1 MDQQKKQS
9 SVKMTQSANQ
19 KSSSKKRRE
28 RRANAN
34 SKINVAAGPKQASY
48 PLPTYT
54 NTGMRAISK
63 IPRRKITPAGEAFLK
78 CAFAPPDFA
87 ASNPTGVPDDFQGS
101 SLLKKHRYVGNFNC
115 SAANRDYYILL
126 LPSAGGIAYWT
137 ANVAAGTPIL
147 AATIFDAVT
156 FTDEKSL
163 FPSAAQAADVVTKYR
178 YVSNHIELI
187 PTMNQMS
194 WSGSIQVWKAPI
206 TVAMRSSAGADN
218 LYTVGG
224 LQSCNATNANQYT
237 GPTNLGVYTAA
248 YNAGVKFDFQ
258 EVMEGISQV
267 PWAPLGADFGYL
279 RNLTGCI
286 AGIDPQFDSVIIKI
300 SGMGATVTNSFVL
313 KVWSCV
319 EYQVVTGSAVY
330 EYQTLSPCDAYAM
343 QMYRAIILQLP
354 VGVSFLE
361 NEGFWKRVLGI
372 IRGISAPL
380 SMLPGPYGA
389 ISSGVNA
396 IAGGIDSLVF

>member
-1 MDQQKKQS
+1 MDQQKKQF
-9 SVKMTQSANQ
+9 SVKTTQSSNQ

-28 RRANAN
+28 RRANAG
-34 SKINVAAGPKQASY
+34 SRINVAAGPKQATY

-54 NTGMRAISK
+54 NTGLRALSK
-63 IPRRKITPAGEAFLK
+63 IPRKKITPGGEAFLK

-87 ASNPTGVPDDFQGS
+87 ASNPTGVPDEFQGN

-115 SAANRDYYILL
+115 NTANRDYYILL
-126 LPSAGGIAYWT
+126 VPSAGGIAYWT
-137 ANVAAGTPIL
+137 TNVAAGTPIL
-147 AATIFDAVT
+147 ATTIFDAVT

-163 FPSAAQAADVVTKYR
+163 FPSSNQAADVVTKFR

-194 WSGSIQVWKAPI
+194 WSGSIQAWKAPI
-206 TVAMRSSAGADN
+206 TLANRPSPAADN
-218 LYTVGG
+218 LYNMGG

-248 YNAGVKFDFQ
+248 YNSGVKFDFQ
-258 EVMEGISQV
+258 EIIEGINQV
-267 PWAPLGADFGYL
+267 PFASTGADFGIF
-279 RNLTGCI
+279 RHFPGAI
-286 AGIDPQFDSVIIKI
+286 AGIDPQFESVIIKL
-300 SGMGATVTNSFVL
+300 SGMGATITNSFVL
-313 KVWSCV
+313 KVWCCI

-343 QMYRAIILQLP
+343 QIYRAIILQLP

-372 IRGISAPL
+372 IRGISGPL

-396 IAGGIDSLVF
+396 IAGGIDSLIL